1 MSSSTSASFLWSLL
15 LALLFF
21 LLLLLLE
28 YHYNS
33 FFSSLRWYMMIM
45 YTLYFIGLLACTSV
59 YQLAVMLRLQNIV
72 LVTKKRKWGRRPEH
86 KPRQMKES
94 NLIQSAK
101 TEVDYNMQMWV
112 LPQNGWFIME
122 NPIKLDDLGGVYP
135 LFSVQQPCVRNK
147 KSPGKGAFSITTGWV
162 FTARS
167 CGGTSGRGFFPV
179 ISNKIDRNPQKWMV
193 KIMEK
198 SMTMGW
204 FEGKIIHFFS
214 ETPIDWLIS

>member
-86 KPRQMKES
+86 KPRQMKGS

-101 TEVDYNMQMWV
+101 REVDYNMQMWV

-122 NPIKLDDLGGVYP
+122 NPIKMDDLGGVYP

-147 KSPGKGAFSITTGWV
+147 KIPRKRCLLHYHWLSLYSSKLW
-162 FTARS
+162 R
-167 CGGTSGRGFFPV
+167 CLRQGFFPCV
-179 ISNKIDRNPQKWMV
+179 SNKIDSTPKMD
-193 KIMEK
+193 
-198 SMTMGW
+198 
-204 FEGKIIHFFS
+204 GKNYGRVYDNGMIWGENHTYFS
-214 ETPIDWLIS
+214 ETPMDLLIS